1 MLANFWEQEHESW
14 GVDRAHTWHSYTFSF
29 RCRIGPME
37 QTNYRRQFDGNVARL
52 GKRRK
57 DQKSEIE
64 EQIGE
69 LGVGGQI
76 VLGDLFCSFLLL
88 TLFSHLS
95 WRGQNW
101 DPSLTSGP
109 AWLLL
114 ACVCSFFSCRIGY
127 RGPNGFRCFGI
138 QRGFR
143 VQSAD
148 TVV

>member
-1 MLANFWEQEHESW
+1 
-14 GVDRAHTWHSYTFSF
+14 
-29 RCRIGPME
+29 ME

-101 DPSLTSGP
+101 GSEPDEWTGVASLGVRLQLLQLPYRLQRTE
-109 AWLLL
+109 WLSVLRHSEGL
-114 ACVCSFFSCRIGY
+114 QGSER
-127 RGPNGFRCFGI
+127 
-138 QRGFR
+138 
-143 VQSAD
+143 
-148 TVV
+148 